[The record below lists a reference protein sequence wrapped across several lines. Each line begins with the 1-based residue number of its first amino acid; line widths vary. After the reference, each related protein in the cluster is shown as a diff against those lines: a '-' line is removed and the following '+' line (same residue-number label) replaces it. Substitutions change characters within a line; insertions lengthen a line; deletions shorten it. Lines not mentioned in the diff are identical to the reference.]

1 MLQQQQRQPHEQLRA
16 KPTPARRR
24 PKRPGNSP
32 ALKTYASENDV
43 PSDACLPVDLNIPL
57 TPQKSVSNSP
67 APVSSQPQPNQSGK
81 PKGRTTNNKPRP
93 KSGPSTSP
101 VPARQG
107 RNSPPE
113 SAPAKA
119 AGLPAAYAGA
129 TFHASPAPASLPIP
143 SFLAAKALD
152 SPGLKDTGRVSSEPS
167 PPATDTEAAT
177 PRQRIMS
184 AEITREESPLDF
196 FFKAHRAEKE
206 SAARR
211 ASTANISIPPSGMY
225 SPPAQPQ
232 SPLAPRTVPNG
243 VDARRHQRPVYQRN
257 GSSGISASELDGNPG
272 APVGPAFSTPYNER
286 LRAAGRISEKQA
298 NSPQNSV
305 YQQHQQQQFRPP
317 QQSSPADAT
326 ERLKQFLAIGSQPP
340 IKLDFTKSSAQ
351 PKNQVPPKSITLEYT
366 RSGPAPDIPRQYP
379 ITGYAKPEYS
389 RPAEILD
396 AEDQLRR
403 VLKIEGLNL
412 GGGTRLPTN
421 YQSS

>member
-1 MLQQQQRQPHEQLRA
+1 MLQQQQQQPHEQLRA
-16 KPTPARRR
+16 KHTPGRRR

-32 ALKTYASENDV
+32 ALKNYASENDV
-43 PSDACLPVDLNIPL
+43 PSDACAPVDLGIPL

-67 APVSSQPQPNQSGK
+67 APVSSSQAQPNQSGK
-81 PKGRTTNNKPRP
+81 PKGRTANNKPRP

-101 VPARQG
+101 VPARHG

-152 SPGLKDTGRVSSEPS
+152 SPGIKDTGRVSSEPS
-167 PPATDTEAAT
+167 PPATDTEAST

-206 SAARR
+206 SEARR
-211 ASTANISIPPSGMY
+211 ASTANISIPPSSMY

-243 VDARRHQRPVYQRN
+243 IDARRHQRPVYQRN
-257 GSSGISASELDGNPG
+257 GSSGISTSELDGNPR
-272 APVGPAFSTPYNER
+272 ALIGPAFSTPYNDR
-286 LRAAGRISEKQA
+286 LRAAGRINEKQA
-298 NSPQNSV
+298 NSPQRTF
-305 YQQHQQQQFRPP
+305 HQQQQFAPP

-326 ERLKQFLAIGSQPP
+326 ERLKQYLAIGSQPP
-340 IKLDFTKSSAQ
+340 IKLDFTKASSQ
-351 PKNQVPPKSITLEYT
+351 PKNQAPPKPITLEYT

-379 ITGYAKPEYS
+379 VAGYARPEYS
-389 RPAEILD
+389 RPADLVD
-396 AEDQLRR
+396 AEDHLRR
-403 VLKIEGLNL
+403 VLKIDGLNL
-412 GGGTRLPTN
+412 GGARLPTN

>member
-16 KPTPARRR
+16 KHTPGRRR
-24 PKRPGNSP
+24 SKRPGNSP

-43 PSDACLPVDLNIPL
+43 PSDACLPVDLSIPL
-57 TPQKSVSNSP
+57 TPQKFVSTSP
-67 APVSSQPQPNQSGK
+67 APVSSQAQPNQSGK
-81 PKGRTTNNKPRP
+81 PKGRTANNKPRP

-107 RNSPPE
+107 RNPPPE
-113 SAPAKA
+113 SVPPKVT
-119 AGLPAAYAGA
+119 GLPAAYAGA

-152 SPGLKDTGRVSSEPS
+152 SPGIKDTGRVSLEPS

-225 SPPAQPQ
+225 SPPAPPQ

-243 VDARRHQRPVYQRN
+243 IDARRHQRPAYQRN
-257 GSSGISASELDGNPG
+257 GSSGISTSELDGNPG
-272 APVGPAFSTPYNER
+272 APMGPAFSTPYNDR
-286 LRAAGRISEKQA
+286 LRAAGRINEKHA
-298 NSPQNSV
+298 NSPQSAV
-305 YQQHQQQQFRPP
+305 QQQQQQPYRPP

-340 IKLDFTKSSAQ
+340 IKLDFTKASSQ
-351 PKNQVPPKSITLEYT
+351 PKNQVPSRPITLEYT
-366 RSGPAPDIPRQYP
+366 RSGPAPDVPRQYP
-379 ITGYAKPEYS
+379 VTGYARPEYS
-389 RPAEILD
+389 RPADILD

-403 VLKIEGLNL
+403 VLKIDGLNL
-412 GGGTRLPTN
+412 GGGARLPTN